1 MEERTPKTPRLDEL
15 LCFSLYSA
23 AQAMNRVYQPLL
35 EPHGL
40 TYPQYAVLVA
50 LWEKDA
56 RPVGELG
63 RQLGLESNTLTPL
76 LKRMEQTGLVT
87 RARSTEDE
95 RRVIV
100 ALGARGRALRTEL
113 AHIPGCI
120 GAATGMTRDEAV
132 ALRAEIA
139 ALRDRL
145 SAAGMAS

>member
-1 MEERTPKTPRLDEL
+1 MENTSRLDEL
-15 LCFSLYSA
+15 LCFGLYSA

-50 LWEKDA
+50 LWERDG

-76 LKRMEQTGLVT
+76 LKRMEQAGLVART
-87 RARSTEDE
+87 RSTEDE
-95 RRVIV
+95 RCVIV
-100 ALGARGRALRTEL
+100 TLAARGKALRTEL

-120 GAATGMTRDEAV
+120 AKATGMTAADAMR
-132 ALRAEIA
+132 LRGEVF

-145 SAAGMAS
+145 NTAA